1 MAGTL
6 DIAAVKKLSVAEK
19 LKLIES
25 IWSLIDDDADVP
37 VPPEVMAEMDRR
49 LKRARRKPDAGMTL
63 EQFETKLRSRK

>member
-6 DIAAVKKLSVAEK
+6 DIVAVKKLSVAEK

-25 IWSLIDDDADVP
+25 IWSLIDDADVP
-37 VPPEVMAEMDRR
+37 VPPEVMAEMDHR